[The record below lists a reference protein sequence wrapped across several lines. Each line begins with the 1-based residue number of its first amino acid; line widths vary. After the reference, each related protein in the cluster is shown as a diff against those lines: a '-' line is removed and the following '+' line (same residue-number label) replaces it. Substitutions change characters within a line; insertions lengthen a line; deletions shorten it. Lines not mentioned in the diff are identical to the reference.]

1 MGESRLLQEMKMQR
15 RRSRSTLD
23 PGQKMMAAYLLS
35 VEARKMLIAGLQS
48 QGFSETEILQVL
60 KARRR

>member
-15 RRSRSTLD
+15 RRSQSALD
-23 PGQKMMAAYLLS
+23 PGQKMMAAYSLS